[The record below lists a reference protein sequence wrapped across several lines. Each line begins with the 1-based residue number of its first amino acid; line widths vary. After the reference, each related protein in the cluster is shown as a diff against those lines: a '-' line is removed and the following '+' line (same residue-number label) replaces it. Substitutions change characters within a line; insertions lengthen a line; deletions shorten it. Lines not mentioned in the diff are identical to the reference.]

1 MSAANRKSCTRCK
14 HVHCTCRGSGEQA
27 DDKPEDS
34 LLGFDDVMDAE
45 EQASDKK
52 GDEAGESPIR
62 GDPEDAGNDKKKREP
77 KIGDKVLSLGPG

>member
-1 MSAANRKSCTRCK
+1 M
-14 HVHCTCRGSGEQA
+14 
-27 DDKPEDS
+27 
-34 LLGFDDVMDAE
+34 LGFDDVMDAE